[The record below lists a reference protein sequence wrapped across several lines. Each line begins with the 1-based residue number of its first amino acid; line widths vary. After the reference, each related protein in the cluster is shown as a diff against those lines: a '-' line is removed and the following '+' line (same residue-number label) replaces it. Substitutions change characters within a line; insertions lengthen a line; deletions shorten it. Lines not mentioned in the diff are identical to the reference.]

1 MKRMI
6 LAAVAALCAACAP
19 MTPTAFSRGDADQK
33 QFSKDDY
40 ECERDARSVRGND
53 CHQMDMY
60 EKCMKSKGYQPIPGT
75 ANRGVCG

>member
-6 LAAVAALCAACAP
+6 LAAIAALCAACAP
-19 MTPTAFSRGDADQK
+19 MTPTAFSRGDAEPK

>member
-6 LAAVAALCAACAP
+6 LAAVVATCAACGHMSPAS
-19 MTPTAFSRGDADQK
+19 FSRGDVDKK
-33 QFSKDDY
+33 QFAKDDY
-40 ECERDARSVRGND
+40 ECERDARNVRGND

-75 ANRGVCG
+75 AAKGFCG